1 MPLPGPG
8 NSISMSQ
15 INAEFGRGND
25 LNSYRG
31 TTYYTSSGGPFT
43 FPSGTIS
50 FYDFYSTQLNP
61 SSSSHSVTEA
71 SSGNYLGFSSSSY
84 FPGVISGSSISPAT
98 TLGGRTITGWFYFNI
113 KGNVGVRLNLTG
125 DQTGSWWT
133 YGTYRGTT
141 FYRANCAVPT
151 GSYDSGNNYTQ
162 FAIANSE
169 RPTFSGSGTYTLVIY
184 P

>member
-8 NSISMSQ
+8 VAIAMSD

-43 FPSGTIS
+43 FPSGTIAFS
-50 FYDFYSTQLNP
+50 DFYNTQLNP
-61 SSSSHSVTEA
+61 SSTSHSVTEA
-71 SSGNYLGFSSSSY
+71 TSGNYRGYANNSS
-84 FPGVISGSSISPAT
+84 FPGVFGSMSPT
-98 TLGGRTITGWFYFNI
+98 TTIGSRTFQGWYYYNI
-113 KGNVGVRLNLTG
+113 KGNVNVQFVITG
-125 DQTGSWWT
+125 NQTGTWWT

-141 FYRANCAVPT
+141 FYRANCT
-151 GSYDSGNNYTQ
+151 GGATGVYDSTYNRTVWTL
-162 FAIANSE
+162 AASE
-169 RPTFSGSGTYTLVIY
+169 RPGFSGSGTYTLVVY